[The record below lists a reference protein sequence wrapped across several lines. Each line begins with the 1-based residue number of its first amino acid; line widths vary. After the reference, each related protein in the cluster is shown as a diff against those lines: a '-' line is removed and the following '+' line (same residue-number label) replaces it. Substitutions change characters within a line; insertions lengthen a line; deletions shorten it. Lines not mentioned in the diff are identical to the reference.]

1 MVKNKRNT
9 HTDLYDLCSCYEP
22 LEMPPEGTFDTFK
35 EPEPTLENTSFYAT
49 EEDGKLYFYCG
60 KTKIEVIEHFADN
73 GKALNTLVED
83 VITYTAHKDVKSSRL
98 N

>member
-9 HTDLYDLCSCYEP
+9 RTDLYDLCSCYEP
-22 LEMPPEGTFDTFK
+22 IELPPEGTFDTFK

-73 GKALNTLVED
+73 GKALNTHPPSKKNRNYFNTLFFQL
-83 VITYTAHKDVKSSRL
+83 HC
-98 N
+98 

>member
-35 EPEPTLENTSFYAT
+35 EPEPTLENTSFYAI
-49 EEDGKLYFYCG
+49 EEDGKLTSIAVRR
-60 KTKIEVIEHFADN
+60 KSKS
-73 GKALNTLVED
+73 LNILRT
-83 VITYTAHKDVKSSRL
+83 TARHSIRSLRT
-98 N
+98 

>member
-9 HTDLYDLCSCYEP
+9 RTDLYDLCSCYEP
-22 LEMPPEGTFDTFK
+22 METPSADFVDEDR

-49 EEDGKLYFYCG
+49 DEDGKLNFYCG

-73 GKALNTLVED
+73 GKALGTLVED
-83 VITYTAHKDVKSSRL
+83 VITYTAHKDVKSSLL

>member
-1 MVKNKRNT
+1 MVENKRNT
-9 HTDLYDLCSCYEP
+9 HTDLYVLYSCYEP
-22 LEMPPEGTFDTFK
+22 IEMPPEGTFDTFK

-73 GKALNTLVED
+73 GKTLNTLVED
-83 VITYTAHKDVKSSRL
+83 TITYAVHKDAKSSRL

>member
-9 HTDLYDLCSCYEP
+9 RTDLYDLCSCYEP
-22 LEMPPEGTFDTFK
+22 IEMPPEGTFDTFK

-60 KTKIEVIEHFADN
+60 KTKIEVIEHCANWVSKPYSFLTPAV
-73 GKALNTLVED
+73 ARILIL
-83 VITYTAHKDVKSSRL
+83 KSAT
-98 N
+98 